1 MQKLTRIERIFEPF
15 GARHGAELIEFFNMV
30 AEHECD
36 LVIFMARK
44 SLCLYRMMQICG
56 AKPLRVPVF
65 SDAILESNG
74 QFLRGKKVLVVD
86 DTLFVG
92 TTLSDTSDRLN
103 ELPVAFTPL
112 MRRRGRRRRSPP
124 ITFT

>member
-1 MQKLTRIERIFEPF
+1 
-15 GARHGAELIEFFNMV
+15 MV

-44 SLCLYRMMQICG
+44 ALCLYRMMQICR

-74 QFLRGKKVLVVD
+74 RFLRGKKVLVVD

-103 ELPVAFTPL
+103 ELPVADTQFWVYAADKDTWKEKTF
-112 MRRRGRRRRSPP
+112 SPDY
-124 ITFT
+124 IHVKLSAQNAMVLRKLV